1 MINVIVVDDHPMYR
15 AGLVAVLTPLDG
27 ITIVGEADSGE
38 RAIELVGSQPV
49 DVVLLDL
56 TMPGMGGLA
65 ALRTMHETCPDVS
78 IIVLTMSEASD
89 SVWAAM
95 RAGASGY
102 LVKGA
107 TKAEIINAIEVA
119 HQDGIVFGAAIAA
132 RVQQLFHPRNAR
144 PRPLPELTERE
155 AEVLQLVTDG
165 RSNPQI
171 AAALYLS
178 DKTVRNHVSN
188 IFTKLQVHSRA
199 EAIEHGRQAGLSGET
214 N

>member
-1 MINVIVVDDHPMYR
+1 
-15 AGLVAVLTPLDG
+15 
-27 ITIVGEADSGE
+27 
-38 RAIELVGSQPV
+38 
-49 DVVLLDL
+49 
-56 TMPGMGGLA
+56 
-65 ALRTMHETCPDVS
+65 
-78 IIVLTMSEASD
+78 
-89 SVWAAM
+89 
-95 RAGASGY
+95 
-102 LVKGA
+102 
-107 TKAEIINAIEVA
+107 
-119 HQDGIVFGAAIAA
+119 
-132 RVQQLFHPRNAR
+132 